1 MHYYNTSARKHLS
14 FLSPPLG
21 ADNRALCK
29 LSNNASTGPVL
40 SVCLRQDLS
49 KLHNSPVSA
58 FGVAGIYYRQRATV
72 PRKKTLLNS
81 VAAATVTIL
90 LLDKNIYMA
99 KF

>member
-29 LSNNASTGPVL
+29 LSNNASPGPVL

-49 KLHNSPVSA
+49 KLHNSVSA